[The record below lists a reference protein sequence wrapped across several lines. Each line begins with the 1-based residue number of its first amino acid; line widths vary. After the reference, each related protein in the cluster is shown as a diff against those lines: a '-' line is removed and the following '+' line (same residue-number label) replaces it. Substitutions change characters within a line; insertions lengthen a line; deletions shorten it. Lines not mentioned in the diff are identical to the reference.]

1 MGKCVA
7 YVAASVV
14 LLGIKALVAGLAVWY
29 SHDRMNEALS
39 SQSRTAGCLLSA
51 TDLGEGVS
59 GYLTLNQRRPGTFVH
74 ITGNISHLSEGL
86 HGFHIHAWG
95 CAGAGDGCRD
105 VKGHYNPDNN
115 NHATLRHV
123 GDLGNILSE
132 NDGSNQTIAF
142 IDIKDHVISLWGEKS
157 IVGRSIVVHAGQDDL
172 GLEGTEASLKTGDA
186 GGRLACCTIYL
197 TPESSM

>member
-39 SQSRTAGCLLSA
+39 SQVPVRRTSRVPHPRL
-51 TDLGEGVS
+51 GVS
-59 GYLTLNQRRPGTFVH
+59 
-74 ITGNISHLSEGL
+74 
-86 HGFHIHAWG
+86 
-95 CAGAGDGCRD
+95 AGAGDGCRD

-115 NHATLRHV
+115 NHATLRH
-123 GDLGNILSE
+123 
-132 NDGSNQTIAF
+132 
-142 IDIKDHVISLWGEKS
+142 IKDHVISLWGEKS